1 MVCMLSAW
9 MAVHGAVPVGAPVAM
24 DCSNALMNLA
34 DCLTFVEAGSSV
46 RKPEGNCCAG
56 LKKVAKGQVGCLCE
70 AFKSGADF
78 GVKINMT
85 KALSLPHV
93 CGVNIPSISICKS
106 EFFCLFSSLFFP
118 LGFTQVFFLFLWL
131 CFNCSC
137 WRTCLCSWYVK
148 IFQFLF
154 SSDDSDSD
162 SDSDDDVDVDDE

>member
-1 MVCMLSAW
+1 MACKRTSWLFMVCMLSAW

-34 DCLTFVEAGSSV
+34 DCLTFVEAGSNV

-93 CGVNIPSISICKS
+93 CGVNIPSISICKIAGGPAFAPAPSPGGFPGKQVS
-106 EFFCLFSSLFFP
+106 EVPAQAPAPETHSSSSVIHLPVKYMVVRAIALLFF
-118 LGFTQVFFLFLWL
+118 FV
-131 CFNCSC
+131 
-137 WRTCLCSWYVK
+137 
-148 IFQFLF
+148 
-154 SSDDSDSD
+154 
-162 SDSDDDVDVDDE
+162 

>member
-1 MVCMLSAW
+1 MACKRTSWLFMVCMLSVC

-46 RKPEGNCCAG
+46 RKPEGKCCGG
-56 LKKVAKGQVGCLCE
+56 LKKVVKGQVSCLCE

-93 CGVNIPSISICKS
+93 CGVNTPSISICKIAGGPA
-106 EFFCLFSSLFFP
+106 FAPCMLKFSSFCS
-118 LGFTQVFFLFLWL
+118 QVTMMMKMINKFCMVL
-131 CFNCSC
+131 
-137 WRTCLCSWYVK
+137 
-148 IFQFLF
+148 
-154 SSDDSDSD
+154 
-162 SDSDDDVDVDDE
+162 